1 MIILKSRS
9 ELCKMRDAGKI
20 VAEIHALLRDLIK
33 PGITT
38 AELDRVAENE
48 CRKRRAK
55 PAFKGYGGFPFS
67 ICASPDEQ
75 VVHGFPNDKPLIEGT
90 ILSVDFG
97 VIYQGFYGDSAYTF
111 PVGKIAQAKQRL
123 VEVAEKSLF
132 LAIEQVSTGKYLTD
146 VSRAVQ
152 TCAETGGFSVV
163 RDFVG
168 HGIGKSL
175 HEEPQIPNFVL
186 GDRQA
191 IPLVSGMTLAI
202 EPMINA
208 GSPDVKILRDGWTA
222 VTVDGMPSAH
232 FEHTVAVTDNGPE
245 ILTRV

>member
-1 MIILKSRS
+1 
-9 ELCKMRDAGKI
+9 MRDAGKI